1 MDYFI
6 QKYSITIC
14 VSDKSSRDMVRIRG
28 FTPNPYVIHN
38 GTVGSPFDKRII
50 NNFNSDCFNVLV
62 ASRLSRNKGII
73 ILITAIAEVIKLK
86 PDICV
91 NLHIFGM
98 GDESY
103 LIEINDKV
111 RNLGLCDHVVLHGFV
126 KNPIKYMHPFDLLV
140 HPSLEMESLPMSV
153 IEALSVSIPVIGTD
167 VGGTSEILTPD
178 SGGIL
183 IEPNNVDD
191 IVSAIIKIM
200 KEDEISNK
208 YRRTLLQN
216 RFKNYFNS
224 ETMAR
229 KYMDLMSA
237 SISRNLST

>member
-1 MDYFI
+1 MFLYITVGILDQIVLSAILAWYSLFSTKSILVIHNLPVRRNLLHYPFEYIMDYFI

-86 PDICV
+86 PEICV

-111 RNLGLCDHVVLHGFV
+111 RNLLCDHVVLHGFV
-126 KNPIKYMHPFDLLV
+126 KGN
-140 HPSLEMESLPMSV
+140 
-153 IEALSVSIPVIGTD
+153 
-167 VGGTSEILTPD
+167 
-178 SGGIL
+178 
-183 IEPNNVDD
+183 
-191 IVSAIIKIM
+191 
-200 KEDEISNK
+200 
-208 YRRTLLQN
+208 
-216 RFKNYFNS
+216 
-224 ETMAR
+224 
-229 KYMDLMSA
+229 
-237 SISRNLST
+237 